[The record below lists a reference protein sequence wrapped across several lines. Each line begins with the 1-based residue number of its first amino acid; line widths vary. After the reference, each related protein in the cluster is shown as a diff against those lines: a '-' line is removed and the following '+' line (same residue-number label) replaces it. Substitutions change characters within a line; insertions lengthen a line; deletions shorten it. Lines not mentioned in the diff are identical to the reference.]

1 MKTVFWLASALMLT
15 WAAYSSAPDLRRYLK
30 IHSM

>member
-1 MKTVFWLASALMLT
+1 MKTVAWIISAIMVT
-15 WAAYSSAPDLRRYLK
+15 WAAYSVAPDLRRYLK